1 MTSILVKP
9 LDEKT
14 LKLRAEFLSTA
25 RIHVNFLVKSQEAV
39 QQLSH
44 LTIFSSSSQFVILRI
59 YLRLCL
65 IKDVEITTESLQ
77 ICFRVEPTQLAF
89 IILGAS
95 MAALALMILVV
106 AILATGNTRHEVYR
120 SSFGRTGGTV
130 ACMIFIF
137 VTYVLLLCWLIVFAC
152 CIVMTVFYSLS
163 WGVCNT
169 DEIGWE
175 DGFIDFYPYHFLFPS
190 GKS

>member
-1 MTSILVKP
+1 MILFKF
-9 LDEKT
+9 D
-14 LKLRAEFLSTA
+14 
-25 RIHVNFLVKSQEAV
+25 
-39 QQLSH
+39 
-44 LTIFSSSSQFVILRI
+44 
-59 YLRLCL
+59 
-65 IKDVEITTESLQ
+65 
-77 ICFRVEPTQLAF
+77 FRVEPTQLAF

-190 GKS
+190 GKNLYCLHIYKDLFFSFKNINL

>member
-1 MTSILVKP
+1 M
-9 LDEKT
+9 
-14 LKLRAEFLSTA
+14 F
-25 RIHVNFLVKSQEAV
+25 
-39 QQLSH
+39 
-44 LTIFSSSSQFVILRI
+44 TI
-59 YLRLCL
+59 
-65 IKDVEITTESLQ
+65 
-77 ICFRVEPTQLAF
+77 FRVEPTQLAF

-120 SSFGRTGGTV
+120 SSLGRTGGTI

-137 VTYVLLLCWLIVFAC
+137 VTYLLLLCWLVVFGC
-152 CIVMTVFYSLS
+152 CIIMTVFYSLS

-190 GKS
+190 GKICQLLFLKLARNASYT